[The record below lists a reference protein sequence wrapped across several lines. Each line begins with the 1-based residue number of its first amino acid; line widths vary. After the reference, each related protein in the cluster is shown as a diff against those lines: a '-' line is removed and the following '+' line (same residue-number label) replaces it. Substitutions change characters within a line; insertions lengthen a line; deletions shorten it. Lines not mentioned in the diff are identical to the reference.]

1 MEVYAG
7 FCEHVDAQ
15 IGRVVDTI
23 DGLGYGK
30 NTLILYIW
38 GDNGASAEGQ
48 NGTIS
53 ELLAQNGIPT
63 TIKQHMQA
71 LDSLGGLDDARW
83 A

>member
-1 MEVYAG
+1 MRRLDESSM
-7 FCEHVDAQ
+7 
-15 IGRVVDTI
+15 TI
-23 DGLGYGK
+23 DELGYGK
-30 NTLILYIW
+30 NTLIFYIW